1 MMKRRPGWMGASSI
15 LMIFV
20 VLALTTF
27 GMLSLLSSRAD
38 LRLTQKA
45 AAHTT
50 AYYKAEDTVEKTL
63 AAIDNLLVTAR
74 RETVALSR
82 TGRLQT
88 PGLTPPDASQ
98 GPEAVYLALIRQLL
112 PSLETVALADGRLT
126 FSVPAGN
133 RQEIVTELEILP
145 LTEPQRTKLL
155 RRVLCGT
162 NEPAEESTL
171 PVWPGNI

>member
-45 AAHTT
+45 AAHTA
-50 AYYKAEDTVEKTL
+50 AYYEAEDTVEKTL
-63 AAIDNLLVTAR
+63 AAIDDLLVTAR
-74 RETVALSR
+74 RETAALSR

-88 PGLTPPDASQ
+88 PGLTPPDAAQ

-126 FSVPAGN
+126 FSVPA
-133 RQEIVTELEILP
+133 EILP

>member
-1 MMKRRPGWMGASSI
+1 MNKRRPGWMGASSI

-27 GMLSLLSSRAD
+27 GVLSLLSSRAD

-45 AAHTT
+45 FDYTV
-50 AYYKAEDTVEKTL
+50 AYYEADDTVEQTL
-63 AAIDNLLVTAR
+63 AAIDDLLVSAR
-74 RETVALSR
+74 RETVSLTQ

-88 PGLTPPDASQ
+88 PGLTPPDAAQ

-112 PSLETVALADGRLT
+112 PSLETVALSDGRLT

-133 RQEIVTELEILP
+133 GQEIVTELEILP
-145 LTEPQRTKLL
+145 LTDPLRTKLL
-155 RRVLCGT
+155 RRVLCST
-162 NEPAEESTL
+162 NEPAEESPL
-171 PVWPGNI
+171 PVWPGNN

>member
-45 AAHTT
+45 AAHTA
-50 AYYKAEDTVEKTL
+50 AYYEAEDTVEKTL
-63 AAIDNLLVTAR
+63 AAIDDLLVTAR
-74 RETVALSR
+74 RETAALSR

-88 PGLTPPDASQ
+88 PGLTPPDAAQ
-98 GPEAVYLALIRQLL
+98 GPEAVYLALIRAAPPVPGNGGPCRWTADLL
-112 PSLETVALADGRLT
+112 RPGRR
-126 FSVPAGN
+126 PAGD
-133 RQEIVTELEILP
+133 RH
-145 LTEPQRTKLL
+145 RT
-155 RRVLCGT
+155 R
-162 NEPAEESTL
+162 NPAADRTPAHQTSAPRT
-171 PVWPGNI
+171 VRHK